1 MEHYCYINILEKR
14 VLKSLNFMRYL
25 NIKVYSIILIII
37 SIISCVFIS
46 FYAVDKRYIGMDQVQ
61 HFYDMKKWYDS
72 NKLPATGARFIASEI
87 INGEFT
93 TPRVP
98 GGVYYIFYTL
108 FYKLANEN
116 LVKARII
123 NFIFNFI
130 ILSIFLIWI
139 YKKFGIFIT
148 SIMSALVLCN
158 PYIILGVT
166 DFWNPNITLIFS
178 FLFFIFLFEYINN
191 DNKKI
196 KQISAIFIFP
206 ILAVMAQG
214 HFVVFFSMVPTI
226 IIYLIIRFKNTKQ
239 YILYWTI
246 GVFISFLLYLPY
258 LVSEIQNNFTN
269 IKLAMNI
276 RENLN
281 KIPFPQI
288 YALLIFPTNEVS
300 SMIGTRFGSVYYFW
314 TKNGIYFY
322 GLVFL
327 ILSVLISIF
336 LFFKSIIII
345 IKNKNIEDKLTKTVI
360 EMFYIFLMF
369 IPITILSFIIFR
381 SKPGTFHYLYSA
393 FSISFITYILFL
405 KFYENDFNN
414 KKKLFISI
422 FFILNVFAVSGEMY
436 RYFRL
441 FQEPRSEKVLYS
453 IADFINN
460 DSKGKKIAIYDG
472 FSGIVHKQFEDIF
485 KIYFKNINLNISES
499 PDILYAI
506 RDDILINNWDKDRNN
521 REMQYLINNNAIE
534 LTNIAGYT
542 IFKFPKIPD

>member
-1 MEHYCYINILEKR
+1 M
-14 VLKSLNFMRYL
+14 
-25 NIKVYSIILIII
+25 
-37 SIISCVFIS
+37 
-46 FYAVDKRYIGMDQVQ
+46 
-61 HFYDMKKWYDS
+61 
-72 NKLPATGARFIASEI
+72 
-87 INGEFT
+87 
-93 TPRVP
+93 
-98 GGVYYIFYTL
+98 
-108 FYKLANEN
+108 
-116 LVKARII
+116 
-123 NFIFNFI
+123 
-130 ILSIFLIWI
+130 
-139 YKKFGIFIT
+139 
-148 SIMSALVLCN
+148 
-158 PYIILGVT
+158 
-166 DFWNPNITLIFS
+166 
-178 FLFFIFLFEYINN
+178 
-191 DNKKI
+191 
-196 KQISAIFIFP
+196 
-206 ILAVMAQG
+206 
-214 HFVVFFSMVPTI
+214 
-226 IIYLIIRFKNTKQ
+226 
-239 YILYWTI
+239 
-246 GVFISFLLYLPY
+246 
-258 LVSEIQNNFTN
+258 
-269 IKLAMNI
+269 
-276 RENLN
+276 
-281 KIPFPQI
+281 
-288 YALLIFPTNEVS
+288 
-300 SMIGTRFGSVYYFW
+300 
-314 TKNGIYFY
+314 
-322 GLVFL
+322 FL

-441 FQEPRSEKVLYS
+441 FQEPRNEKVLYS

-460 DSKGKKIAIYDG
+460 DSKGKKIAIYDD